1 MWAGFVGLISSALEL
16 FHNALGSWGAAIIL
30 FTVTVKL
37 VTWPLNAKQVQ
48 SARTTQLMQPRL
60 KAIQEKYKNDK
71 ELQQQEMMKLYKE
84 MGTSPLGGCL
94 PLLIQMPIWFALYRA
109 IISLAN
115 AGELGERFLVLPTL
129 ACPSSTFAQCSDMG
143 LSSMSWPLNVA
154 NLGATWPYLILP
166 ILTIVSQILL
176 SRMMAP
182 KAAAGATDDP
192 MQATMK
198 QMNTIMPLMFG
209 VFALQFPAGL
219 ALYWVTNN
227 VLTGLQY
234 FLLNRSPVPTP
245 ALAAATVESP
255 IVVDGTVRETLVIEG
270 NSNAKPRNKGKRKKR

>member
-1 MWAGFVGLISSALEL
+1 MWSGFVGLISQALAL
-16 FHNALGSWGAAIIL
+16 FHDVLGSWGLAIIL
-30 FTVTVKL
+30 FTVAVKII
-37 VTWPLNAKQVQ
+37 TWPLNAKQVQ
-48 SARTTQLMQPRL
+48 AARTTQLMQPRL

-71 ELQQQEMMKLYKE
+71 ELQSQEMMKLYKE

-94 PLLIQMPIWFALYRA
+94 PLLVQMPIWFALYQA

-115 AGELGERFLVLPTL
+115 ANQLGERFLVLPTL
-129 ACPSSTFAQCSDMG
+129 ACPSATFEACQAAG
-143 LSSMSWPLNVA
+143 LSSMTWPLNFA

-166 ILTIVSQILL
+166 VLTVVTQILL
-176 SRMMAP
+176 SRMMTP
-182 KAAAGATDDP
+182 TPAAGSKDDP

-234 FLLNRSPVPTP
+234 FILNRNPLPTP
-245 ALAAATVESP
+245 ALATATAESP
-255 IVVDGTVRETLVIEG
+255 IVVEGTVRESPVIEG
-270 NSNAKPRNKGKRKKR
+270 SSNAKARRKRKKR